1 MHTPVIS
8 VLMAIYNGE
17 RFAKEAIESIL
28 DQTFTD
34 FELILIDDCSTDNTL
49 QIMKQYDDP
58 RVVIIENERN
68 LGLARSLNRGLEV
81 AQGKYIAR
89 MDADDISMP
98 NRFSKQIEY
107 LEKHFDI
114 DICGSWIKSIDINGN
129 SIIFGKCKY
138 PLSSNVINC
147 YLLFQNP
154 VAHPTVIFRKR
165 IFQKI
170 DNYNPEFNIA
180 QDYDLWTRTI
190 GNCKIANIPDFL
202 LKYRIHGNSLSNNF
216 EKALLE
222 EYKIRKNVNEKFLNS
237 KISGYDDKTFSQWIT
252 GFPDKNMN
260 DILEID
266 ALISK
271 IYKQYMNSIILSKDE
286 LKEINAFFAEETF
299 NLALIAGSISIIF
312 GVKLF
317 FCGFKYGIK
326 IILFPLKQI
335 AIKLFKWTLL
345 HSNWIKKE
353 SKIAYLVN
361 KK

>member
-1 MHTPVIS
+1 MHPPVIS

-34 FELILIDDCSTDNTL
+34 FELILIDDCSNDNTL

-81 AQGKYIAR
+81 AHGKYIAR

-98 NRFSKQIEY
+98 DRFSKQIEY

-114 DICGSWIKSIDINGN
+114 DVCGSWIESIDKNGN
-129 SIIFGKCKY
+129 LIIFGKSKP

-154 VAHPTVIFRKR
+154 VVHPTVIFRNR

-170 DNYNPEFNIA
+170 DPYNPEFNIA

-190 GNCKIANIPDFL
+190 GNYKIANMPEFL
-202 LKYRIHGNSLSNNF
+202 LKYRIHGNNLSYNF
-216 EKALLE
+216 EKTLLE
-222 EYKIRKNVNEKFLNS
+222 EYKIRKNVIEIFLKSKFS
-237 KISGYDDKTFSQWIT
+237 AYEDKVFIQWIT
-252 GFPDKNMN
+252 GFPNKKMN

-266 ALISK
+266 VLILK
-271 IYKQYMNSIILSKDE
+271 LYQQYIGNITLSKDE
-286 LKEINAFFAEETF
+286 LKEINAFFAKETF
-299 NLALIAGSISIIF
+299 NLALIAGSISIIS

-317 FCGFKYGIK
+317 FCGFKYSIK
-326 IILFPLKQI
+326 IILLPLKQI
-335 AIKLFKWTLL
+335 PIELFKWTLR
-345 HSNWIKKE
+345 HSNWIKSE
-353 SKIAYLVN
+353 RKIAYLVD